1 MALTLKANGDLL
13 GVADRNRA
21 VVIGVL
27 LGSGEESHLNED
39 LDELTRLLE
48 TLGVAVAGRVV
59 QKRQRLSPK
68 CLVGTGKVMEIKSL
82 LEALCADVVVFD
94 HSLTA
99 PQLRNLEKM
108 LECEV
113 LDRTGVI
120 LEIFSRHAKT
130 NQART
135 QVEIARLEYELPRMT
150 GAWTHFQRQAG
161 GGVRSRGMGEKQ
173 LEVDRRRARERIAR
187 LHKQLEQIQK
197 EKRTQRKSRSKE
209 LKVALVGYTNSGKT
223 TLMKSMTRTDVSG
236 RNELFATLD
245 TNIKVIDPKT
255 RPKILLSDTVGFI
268 KNLPHSLV
276 DSFKSTLDEVLEAD
290 LILHVVDVAFSEYR
304 DHIEVTESVLRDIG
318 AAEIPAMIVF
328 NKSDQLDDGV
338 LPRILQSAYLDS
350 IVVSAFS
357 DVDVGRLRNHI
368 FDFFKKNFRYS
379 LLKVSSD
386 EQQVQSLIFNTCVVR
401 SADYSIEGVVIFE
414 VEATPAI
421 LQRLKPWQCDELPEV
436 EGESL

>member
-1 MALTLKANGDLL
+1 
-13 GVADRNRA
+13 
-21 VVIGVL
+21 
-27 LGSGEESHLNED
+27 
-39 LDELTRLLE
+39 
-48 TLGVAVAGRVV
+48 
-59 QKRQRLSPK
+59 
-68 CLVGTGKVMEIKSL
+68 
-82 LEALCADVVVFD
+82 
-94 HSLTA
+94 
-99 PQLRNLEKM
+99 
-108 LECEV
+108 
-113 LDRTGVI
+113 
-120 LEIFSRHAKT
+120 
-130 NQART
+130 
-135 QVEIARLEYELPRMT
+135 
-150 GAWTHFQRQAG
+150 
-161 GGVRSRGMGEKQ
+161 
-173 LEVDRRRARERIAR
+173 
-187 LHKQLEQIQK
+187 LEQIQK